1 MHFTKSSRNASV
13 TSDFL
18 LTAECRNIGGEWK
31 RSFLQLDAVLGN
43 ADGSFEVEGRDF
55 SKSAKDVFLK
65 EEGGSTILHANLRKK
80 DGAWEETSFNLD
92 VIVANRNGIL
102 CVDKSMIQ
110 PPGELV
116 TCDALERLVG
126 DCTETAND
134 LKKQIHNQLEKE
146 AKTASQSINT
156 AFRSIQQMQE
166 VLSDGGAYAYKQDF
180 RPEAAHLGFLFSDA
194 TGQWS
199 QLEDAMGT
207 ASQRIEDFQR
217 TKLQSV
223 SAEVEAAESKIAAE
237 VDGTLLKQK
246 EAKDHLASLSE
257 RISQHQKEYA
267 DATNQRHDATVRTV
281 GFSVA
286 SAFLPFLIPLA
297 INASEERGDWDNRA
311 VELQDTINEASC
323 LRDRLDGLQIGLE
336 RALQAAKQSSEKC
349 QRLREEL
356 ASLPDELSG
365 LEKRI
370 HEKKCKMT
378 EYSQVLSEAE
388 TSGVTAFQYSQTLAE
403 GREILEEVLRV
414 RKDFDL
420 DNLDILLQF

>member
-1 MHFTKSSRNASV
+1 MHFTKSSRSASV

-65 EEGGSTILHANLRKK
+65 EEGGSTILHASLRKK
-80 DGAWEETSFNLD
+80 DRTWEETSFNLD

-116 TCDALERLVG
+116 TCDALERIVG

-146 AKTASQSINT
+146 AKAASQSINT

-166 VLSDGGAYAYKQDF
+166 VLSDGGAYTYKQDF

-246 EAKDHLASLSE
+246 EAKDHLQSLSE
-257 RISQHQKEYA
+257 RISQHQK
-267 DATNQRHDATVRTV
+267 D
-281 GFSVA
+281 
-286 SAFLPFLIPLA
+286 
-297 INASEERGDWDNRA
+297 
-311 VELQDTINEASC
+311 
-323 LRDRLDGLQIGLE
+323 
-336 RALQAAKQSSEKC
+336 EKC